1 LIDLL
6 VVSHACFMGINRA
19 VYRLFLQDGWKVE
32 IVAPHS
38 LNFPSGKRQAEP
50 PQLGDPLIHYHHL
63 IGNNPRTYHF
73 ENLEQLLI
81 GKKPCIVLLDNDPV
95 SRLAVKLGKWCRK
108 NGSRLYCISCE
119 NLPLDLLS
127 SIRRK
132 GLKSLPAAIAKR
144 WMLSRTRLTTTG
156 VFTINRDGTRIFK
169 KEGFKQVIKIPLGY
183 DPAYFY
189 IDESTRRTLRT
200 RLGLNKPVI
209 AYFGRMSRE
218 KGVHIL
224 IKALE
229 NLKDLDWAL
238 MMDRFDE
245 YAGPYAGEIMH
256 LIREAGFEDRMV
268 WISPDHYEMGGYMN
282 AADIVV
288 VPSISSYQWKEQYG
302 RVAAEAMACGTP
314 VLVSNSG
321 SLPGLVRNYA
331 SVFPEGNMEALQHK
345 LHELLQ
351 MNQSEIE
358 IQSIQCAAYAKNDLS
373 LMRQFEIMKK
383 CFES

>member
-1 LIDLL
+1 
-6 VVSHACFMGINRA
+6 MGINRA

-282 AADIVV
+282 AADLVV
-288 VPSISSYQWKEQYG
+288 VPSVSTPNWKEQYG
-302 RVAAEAMACGTP
+302 RVVPEAMACGKTLIISDSGALP
-314 VLVSNSG
+314 ELLDGKGYIFKEGDDIALRDILVSIIQKRKDDIIIANEELHSFAKIEL
-321 SLPGLVRNYA
+321 SIFSQKTKMEKAFKA
-331 SVFPEGNMEALQHK
+331 S
-345 LHELLQ
+345 
-351 MNQSEIE
+351 
-358 IQSIQCAAYAKNDLS
+358 
-373 LMRQFEIMKK
+373 
-383 CFES
+383 

>member
-1 LIDLL
+1 MIDLL